1 MRAFMLGTMVVLS
14 IAAGRAMAQESVVAR
29 AVRSCADDIDTYC
42 RYVKPGDVRLMG
54 CLYSN
59 DDKISSQCGM
69 ALNAAT
75 LEYES
80 FATQGSEILD
90 VCETEREAFCP
101 TSQWGHGGVV
111 KCLAMQ
117 SHTVESVSAA
127 CRLTLE
133 KFGLI

>member
-1 MRAFMLGTMVVLS
+1 M
-14 IAAGRAMAQESVVAR
+14 
-29 AVRSCADDIDTYC
+29 
-42 RYVKPGDVRLMG
+42 
-54 CLYSN
+54 
-59 DDKISSQCGM
+59 
-69 ALNAAT
+69 NAAS

-80 FATQGSEILD
+80 LATQGSEVLD